1 MVDADSRLPSRSVT
15 HILYGVSSRAEL
27 QLPQRDLSGLWSSD
41 VKYSH
46 VIEMGKYRVLRF
58 EFPASSSPHF
68 EFPAAENSVIR
79 AENSILKVYL
89 SCPLADNSVML
100 AENSDAKAH
109 SSYPRSGELDT

>member
-1 MVDADSRLPSRSVT
+1 M
-15 HILYGVSSRAEL
+15 GE
-27 QLPQRDLSGLWSSD
+27 W
-41 VKYSH
+41 
-46 VIEMGKYRVLRF
+46 EMGKYRVLRF

-100 AENSDAKAH
+100 AENSDTKAH
-109 SSYPRSGELDT
+109 SSYPRSGKLGDVSGKLVRLIFPS